1 MAHDRAPETVTN
13 VSNEAVLKATGKPW
27 AEWMTVLDNA
37 GGRKMNHKQLVAIL
51 AANDE
56 VSAWWQQGIAVTYEK
71 SRGLRE
77 THQRDDSYEISRSRT
92 MNATAERVYNAWVS
106 EATRARWLPDTTPAL
121 RKATGN
127 KTIYL
132 NWTDGTL
139 VEVRLSDKGDRTQV
153 VVQHS
158 KLADGDTAER
168 MKAYWSEALDRLKE
182 LVEAGL

>member
-1 MAHDRAPETVTN
+1 
-13 VSNEAVLKATGKPW
+13 
-27 AEWMTVLDNA
+27 
-37 GGRKMNHKQLVAIL
+37 
-51 AANDE
+51 
-56 VSAWWQQGIAVTYEK
+56 
-71 SRGLRE
+71 
-77 THQRDDSYEISRSRT
+77 